1 MPAVLRLATLTD
13 RQFRI
18 EPDEYSGLVQH
29 LQRLDELSRT
39 LGVTV
44 PSAFID
50 VTELE
55 FREAAKLIEPDALQ
69 AQEPDPLTGLAYG
82 IEDMIWT
89 PVSAGMIS
97 FEALSGYLSRNQP
110 PGISERDRHALRSEL
125 ANIEERLRPLEAQG
139 AQFHLAA
146 R

>member
-1 MPAVLRLATLTD
+1 MSAVLRLATLTD
-13 RQFRI
+13 HEFRI
-18 EPDEYSGLVQH
+18 EPEDYTGLVQH

-55 FREAAKLIEPDALQ
+55 FREAAQLIESDALQ
-69 AQEPDPLTGLAYG
+69 ATDADPLTGLPYG
-82 IEDMIWT
+82 IEDMTWT

-110 PGISERDRHALRSEL
+110 PGIGERDRQILRSEL
-125 ANIEERLRPLEAQG
+125 ARIEEQLRPLEAHG